1 MGVHPEMSL
10 FELELRHQEALEYK
24 AQQNKLEMEEDAA
37 KNWWQTLFLE
47 ELTAC
52 FHEYYKLKTLTYAGQ
67 RERVHKFFGEHLS
80 HEQCVAL
87 CARKD
92 FIKRLG
98 GVRNAAAT
106 KLAKVLGEGASHGTL
121 FSALKASKRRP
132 IEAKAQQIETTKSFV
147 IARKS
152 PPIIPNMPT
161 LERSEEHTS

>member
-98 GVRNAAAT
+98 GVRNAARRLVLRPGRLSAPAVSLGQFHPQRAT
-106 KLAKVLGEGASHGTL
+106 
-121 FSALKASKRRP
+121 
-132 IEAKAQQIETTKSFV
+132 Q
-147 IARKS
+147 
-152 PPIIPNMPT
+152 
-161 LERSEEHTS
+161 